1 MQKLSPDKIF
11 IPAPP
16 NNLCA
21 CNDCPHMKLNTLEK
35 VYLSLLYEIPEIQM
49 EEKLRMAAKI
59 PMDRMM
65 EISKNAGLVG

>member
-1 MQKLSPDKIF
+1 MQKQSPEKTF

-35 VYLSLLYEIPEIQM
+35 VYLSLLYEVPEIQM
-49 EEKLRMAAKI
+49 EETLRLAAKI

-65 EISKNAGLVG
+65 EISKKAGLVG